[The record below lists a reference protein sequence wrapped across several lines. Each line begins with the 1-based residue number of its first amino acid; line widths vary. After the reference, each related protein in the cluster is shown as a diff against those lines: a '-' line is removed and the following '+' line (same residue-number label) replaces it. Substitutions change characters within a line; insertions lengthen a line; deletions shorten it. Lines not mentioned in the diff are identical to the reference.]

1 MASRIEKN
9 LAGRVF
15 NLQKQ
20 AGRVPPTLL
29 ASARRILQGTNSKGD
44 VDSVRQYLGISR
56 SGASALGRVGKQL
69 ARMQGAAFSITQDI
83 ELLQSAAR
91 AERPTA
97 VATARLI
104 NNLNDQV
111 QQAIKS
117 KWAQRAAEGA
127 ARLLNRDP
135 VMAGRF
141 LKAVGRG
148 LRMGGLIVTAA
159 MGAAEVAERYFEN
172 RRMAGA
178 AIGARKDLA
187 RELNTDPRFAQ
198 REQIAATEEVIRA
211 KSKLRGLLDSFGFS
225 GSTENEATKKFD
237 SRKKQIEAMRRLAPH
252 LGIHVDEVLA
262 GAAARKGKLP
272 SELTLRERNEALDAA
287 TIQKMPTLE
296 QMAQSEQVQKRL
308 EREYDHFSGSV
319 GLFAKEIGS
328 TFGLSQTPEQ
338 AIAERRDELAREYLT
353 KELERLA
360 QFQQDAEEA
369 ARQVREQRSP
379 AKQQMHRDR
388 LERADAEFNSHR
400 SRHKAWSTS

>member
-117 KWAQRAAEGA
+117 KWARSAAEYA
-127 ARLLNRDP
+127 AQMLNRDP
-135 VMAGRF
+135 AMAGRF

-148 LRMGGLIVTAA
+148 LRLGGLVVTAA
-159 MGAAEVAERYFEN
+159 MGVAEVAERYFEN
-172 RRMAGA
+172 RRLAGA
-178 AIGARKDLA
+178 AIGSRKDAARQMHMDPRLA
-187 RELNTDPRFAQ
+187 RE
-198 REQIAATEEVIRA
+198 EEAASAAEVKGARGG
-211 KSKLRGLLDSFGFS
+211 LRGWLDYFGFNA
-225 GSTENEATKKFD
+225 STEQAITK
-237 SRKKQIEAMRRLAPH
+237 RQVERLRQIDRARRIAPH
-252 LGIHVDEVLA
+252 MGIDTDRVLA
-262 GAAARKGKLP
+262 EAAKAKGKLIG
-272 SELTLRERNEALDAA
+272 ELTAREGNEALDQA
-287 TIQKMPTLE
+287 TRQKMPTLE

-360 QFQQDAEEA
+360 QFQQDAEEV
-369 ARQVREQRSP
+369 ARQIREQRSP

>member
-1 MASRIEKN
+1 MAARIEKN
-9 LAGRVF
+9 LAGHVF

-20 AGRVPPTLL
+20 GGRVPPKVL
-29 ASARRILQGTNSKGD
+29 ASARRVLQGSGSQGD
-44 VDSVRQYLGISR
+44 VESLRQYLGIYK
-56 SGASALGRVGKQL
+56 SGSSALGRAGKRL
-69 ARMQGAAFSITQDI
+69 ARIQGAAFSITQDI
-83 ELLQSAAR
+83 ELLQNSSKDGR
-91 AERPTA
+91 ATA

-148 LRMGGLIVTAA
+148 LRMGGLIITAA
-159 MGAAEVAERYFEN
+159 MGAAEVAEKYFEN
-172 RRMAGA
+172 RRLAGA

-198 REQIAATEEVIRA
+198 REQTAATEEVIRA

-237 SRKKQIEAMRRLAPH
+237 TRKKQIETMRKLAPH
-252 LGIHVDEVLA
+252 LGVSIDSVIA

-272 SELTLRERNEALDAA
+272 SELTLRERNEAIDAA

-296 QMAQSEQVQKRL
+296 QMAESEQVQKRL
-308 EREYDHFSGSV
+308 EREFNHFSGSI
-319 GLFAKEIGS
+319 GLFSKEVGS

-338 AIAERRDELAREYLT
+338 AIAERRDELAREYLDKYLET
-353 KELERLA
+353 INKKLEHFEEIARQARETRTPAQQHMHRERL
-360 QFQQDAEEA
+360 DRSEA
-369 ARQVREQRSP
+369 GY
-379 AKQQMHRDR
+379 
-388 LERADAEFNSHR
+388 NSHR